1 MKNIFI
7 LLCLITTITSCKTRE
22 IVSKGLISEYRLT
35 DETLLGTEVYI
46 TDPIRM
52 VFDTVVQTPD
62 NRKGF
67 ISISENHII
76 EKVRVRVQS
85 KGVVTSVDHQGNR
98 MILGILFERKAQP
111 IYFTM
116 SKQGFLEL
124 ALDKNNMVHYG
135 NRKFDL
141 LSTQIPYLEVIIKKN
156 KNVSKS
162 KITMTGY

>member
-7 LLCLITTITSCKTRE
+7 LLCVITTITSCKTRE
-22 IVSKGLISEYRLT
+22 IVTRGLISEYNLT

-52 VFDTVVQTPD
+52 VFDTIFQTPD

-67 ISISENHII
+67 ISVSENHII

-85 KGVVTSVDHQGNR
+85 KGVITSVDRQGNR
-98 MILGILFERKAQP
+98 MILGVLFERKAQP
-111 IYFTM
+111 IYFIM
-116 SKQGFLEL
+116 SKQGFIEL

-135 NRKFDL
+135 DHKFDL
-141 LSTQIPYLEVIIKKN
+141 HSTQIPFLEVIIKKN

>member
-1 MKNIFI
+1 MKYIFI
-7 LLCLITTITSCKTRE
+7 LLCVITTITSCKTRE